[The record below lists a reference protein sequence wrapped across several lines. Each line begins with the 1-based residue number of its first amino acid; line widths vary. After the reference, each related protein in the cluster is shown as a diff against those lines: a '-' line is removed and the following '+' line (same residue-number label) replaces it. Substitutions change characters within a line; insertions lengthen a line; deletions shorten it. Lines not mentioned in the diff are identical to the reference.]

1 MHRNRKWIFAM
12 LPLISLITLESSY
25 SQPFYKWVD
34 DKGVMQY
41 TQTPPPHVRKVAAN
55 VQPSQDSAYEIKNR
69 NERSRKSLKISLDE
83 EQAAENARKNSEA
96 EAENRNKN
104 SAVCQQLRLNL
115 AQLKSGQRF
124 RTLDGNGDRS
134 FLSEEQKAAQIKQQ
148 TLQIQNYCPQ

>member
-41 TQTPPPHVRKVAAN
+41 TQTPPPHVRKIAAN
-55 VQPSQDSAYEIKNR
+55 AQPSQDSAYEIKNR